1 MRFFPILTAILIST
15 ALYLLTFER
24 DSLIAMAGGEITE
37 KKESG
42 YLPAQKPDAISV
54 KVLLSSAKIVESGV
68 VVRGRTEAARNVVV
82 RAQTS
87 GLVISQPLSKGIRIE
102 GNQLLCELNV
112 GTRSVR
118 LAEANARLVEAQVN
132 NNAASRLAESG
143 YGSETKAIARRAS
156 LQSAEANV
164 KLAEKEIERLKIY
177 APFSGLLGSDVAELG
192 SLLQP
197 GSECARIVK
206 LDPIKLV
213 GFVAETDVDKLLL
226 GAVAGARLANDNIV
240 QGQVTYVAVTAD
252 PMTRTFRVE
261 VEVPN
266 PNGTIRAGGTAEIFI
281 STSGERAHLLPQSA
295 MTLNNN
301 GDLGI
306 RAVVDGLAKFYK
318 VKIVRDTSDGIW
330 LSGLPEKIEVIV
342 VGQEY
347 VIDGRKVF
355 TTYQE

>member
-1 MRFFPILTAILIST
+1 MRFFPIITAILIST

-24 DSLIAMAGGEITE
+24 ESLIAMAGGEITE
-37 KKESG
+37 KEEVG
-42 YLPAQKPDAISV
+42 YLPAQKSDAISV
-54 KVLLSSAKIVESGV
+54 KVLLSNAKIVESGV

-102 GNQLLCELNV
+102 QNQLLCELNV

-197 GSECARIVK
+197 GSE
-206 LDPIKLV
+206 
-213 GFVAETDVDKLLL
+213 F
-226 GAVAGARLANDNIV
+226 
-240 QGQVTYVAVTAD
+240 
-252 PMTRTFRVE
+252 
-261 VEVPN
+261 
-266 PNGTIRAGGTAEIFI
+266 
-281 STSGERAHLLPQSA
+281 
-295 MTLNNN
+295 
-301 GDLGI
+301 
-306 RAVVDGLAKFYK
+306 
-318 VKIVRDTSDGIW
+318 
-330 LSGLPEKIEVIV
+330 
-342 VGQEY
+342 
-347 VIDGRKVF
+347 
-355 TTYQE
+355 

>member
-1 MRFFPILTAILIST
+1 M
-15 ALYLLTFER
+15 
-24 DSLIAMAGGEITE
+24 
-37 KKESG
+37 
-42 YLPAQKPDAISV
+42 
-54 KVLLSSAKIVESGV
+54 
-68 VVRGRTEAARNVVV
+68 
-82 RAQTS
+82 
-87 GLVISQPLSKGIRIE
+87 
-102 GNQLLCELNV
+102 
-112 GTRSVR
+112 
-118 LAEANARLVEAQVN
+118 
-132 NNAASRLAESG
+132 
-143 YGSETKAIARRAS
+143 
-156 LQSAEANV
+156 
-164 KLAEKEIERLKIY
+164 
-177 APFSGLLGSDVAELG
+177 
-192 SLLQP
+192 QP

-213 GFVAETDVDKLLL
+213 GFVAETEVDKLLL

-266 PNGTIRAGGTAEIFI
+266 PNGIIRAGGTDEIFI

-295 MTLNNN
+295 MTLNNT

-347 VIDGRKVF
+347 VIDGRKVL